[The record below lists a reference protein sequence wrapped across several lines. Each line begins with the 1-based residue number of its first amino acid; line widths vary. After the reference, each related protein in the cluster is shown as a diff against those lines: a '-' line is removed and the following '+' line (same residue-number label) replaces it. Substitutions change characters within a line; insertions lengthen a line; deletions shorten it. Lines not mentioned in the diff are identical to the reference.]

1 MRYLQRIDTPDI
13 QPDAEFILDGLNM
26 PEKMLI
32 ASGQN
37 ADHAEVGRFEERDEV
52 PSNVAPLCLD
62 IIGNDDVIDRQCA
75 AHTAYVPP
83 GKIGHHSPVV
93 SIGHR
98 TQTQFLHGKV
108 KRVTAVTST

>member
-62 IIGNDDVIDRQCA
+62 IIGNDDVIDPNVPHIRLMFRLARSVTIAQS
-75 AHTAYVPP
+75 YV
-83 GKIGHHSPVV
+83 
-93 SIGHR
+93 
-98 TQTQFLHGKV
+98 
-108 KRVTAVTST
+108 